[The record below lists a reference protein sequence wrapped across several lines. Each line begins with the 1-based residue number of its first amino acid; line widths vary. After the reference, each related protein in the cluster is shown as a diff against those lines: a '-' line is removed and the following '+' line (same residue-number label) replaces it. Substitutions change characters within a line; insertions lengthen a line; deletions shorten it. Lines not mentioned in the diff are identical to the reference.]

1 MNPQVAG
8 YLLRA
13 PAEQRPHLEELR
25 HLILGFFPDAT
36 ESFER
41 FPVYVR
47 DGEWLCG
54 FASRK
59 QTMMFYLMDPAT
71 LDAFAERLGSLRT
84 GRSCVEYRA
93 TRDLTLRETRRLILE
108 LLAASARSHSAHG
121 V

>member
-1 MNPQVAG
+1 MQNEVAG
-8 YLLRA
+8 YLLQV

-25 HLILGFFPDAT
+25 HRILEHFPDAV

-47 DGEWLCG
+47 HGQWLAG

-59 QTMMFYLMDPAT
+59 RGMLFYLMDPAV
-71 LDAFAERLGSLRT
+71 LDAFEERLGPLRT
-84 GRSCVEYRA
+84 GKSCVEYRA
-93 TRDLTLRETRRLILE
+93 TRDLTLRESRRLILE
-108 LLAASARSHSAHG
+108 LLAASARNHSAHG